1 MASLTADQIIEALD
15 QMTLGEINE
24 LVTKLKEKYP
34 NLTSM
39 PMGGMMV
46 AAPGPGAA
54 PGAAPAAVEEEE
66 EPTEFNVILTGA
78 GDQKIQVIK
87 AVRELTTLGLKEA
100 KDAVENAPLTV
111 KEAVPKEEAQAA
123 KEKLE
128 AAGATVEVKPAG

>member
-46 AAPGPGAA
+46 TAPSPGAA
-54 PGAAPAAVEEEE
+54 PGAAPAVVEEEE

>member
-1 MASLTADQIIEALD
+1 MADLTPDQIVEALD

-34 NLTSM
+34 DLTAM
-39 PMGGMMV
+39 PMGGMMM
-46 AAPGPGAA
+46 AA
-54 PGAAPAAVEEEE
+54 PGAPGAPGGAAEETEEEE
-66 EPTEFNVILTGA
+66 EPTEFDVVLTAA

-100 KDAVENAPLTV
+100 KDAVESAPLTV
-111 KEAVPKEEAQAA
+111 SEAVSKEEADSS

-128 AAGATVEVKPAG
+128 AAGATVEIKPAG